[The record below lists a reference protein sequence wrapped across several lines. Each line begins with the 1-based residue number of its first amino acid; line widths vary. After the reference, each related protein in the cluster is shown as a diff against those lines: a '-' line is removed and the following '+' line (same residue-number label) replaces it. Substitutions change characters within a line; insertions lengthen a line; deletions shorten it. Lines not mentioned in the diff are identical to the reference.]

1 MANSSISLTSLDFLS
16 HKESLKSYL
25 SEQDS
30 FKDYDFEGS
39 NINVLLDVLSYNTY
53 LNSFYLNMVA
63 NEMFLDSAQLKDS
76 VVSHAKEL
84 NYLPKSFTSA
94 AANVTIS
101 VTTTDANKRSLVI
114 PRGTGFIS
122 KVGDTNYTFYTDEN
136 IVVSSSNTT
145 FVAQNVSIYEGT
157 FQSDTFIVDYSNPTR
172 YTISAKT
179 VDVSSIKVT
188 VLEDN
193 GAVQKSYSKAQT
205 LFNLTD
211 QSEVFFVQA
220 SYGERYEVIFG
231 DGVVGRKPKNGAIV
245 IVEYR
250 TSNGELPNGASTFRS
265 IASIDGETDVT
276 VTTNQRAGGGSV
288 AESIEKIKYNA
299 PRYFTT
305 QERAVTAEDY
315 ENLLKI
321 NFPEINTV
329 SAFGGEDYD
338 PPQYGKVFITVDLEE
353 FDGIPQIKKD
363 EYYRY
368 LKPRCPVAIDPVFLD
383 ADYLYVYINTV
394 VKYNI
399 NVTSLNIDDIRSK
412 VISAIQTYKNANLD
426 NFNSVLRYS
435 KLTTAIDSAD
445 PSIVSNET
453 SVQLIKLFNPALNT
467 NINTSIKFTI
477 PLTSRTA
484 ELQTLHPSEDYHTV
498 SSTRF
503 TFNGLPCIVEDDGIG
518 GLNIVTFQGDQHVKV
533 ASCGTV
539 NYTTG
544 QLDFKDFNI
553 SDYEGSAIKIYAVA
567 RDLDIQTS
575 KNVILNILD
584 SDIVVDA
591 RPIRV

>member
-1 MANSSISLTSLDFLS
+1 MANSSISLTSLDFAS
-16 HKESLKSYL
+16 HKESLKAYL
-25 SEQDS
+25 KEQDS

-39 NINVLLDVLSYNTY
+39 NLNVLLDVLSYNTY
-53 LNSFYLNMVA
+53 LNSFYLNMVG
-63 NEMFLDSAQLKDS
+63 NEMFLDTAQLRDS

-94 AANVTIS
+94 TANVTIS
-101 VTTTDANKRSLVI
+101 ITTSDPNKRSVVI
-114 PRGTGFIS
+114 PRGAPFVT
-122 KVGDTNYTFYTDEN
+122 KVGSTNYTFTTDQN
-136 IVVSSSNTT
+136 FVISSANTT
-145 FVAQNVSIYEGT
+145 FVAENITLYEGNI
-157 FQSDTFIVDYSNPTR
+157 QSDTYVVDYSNPVK
-172 YTISAKT
+172 YTISAKN
-179 VDVSSIKVT
+179 VDVSSVRVT
-188 VLEDN
+188 IIEDN
-193 GAVQKSYSKAQT
+193 GKTQKAYSRAQT
-205 LFNLTD
+205 LFNQNADSEIFFIQSAFND
-211 QSEVFFVQA
+211 Q
-220 SYGERYEVIFG
+220 YEVIFG
-231 DGVVGRKPKNGAIV
+231 DGVIGRQPKNRAVV
-245 IVEYR
+245 IIEYR
-250 TSNGELPNGASTFRS
+250 TSNGELPNGATAFRS
-265 IASIDGETDVT
+265 VSAIDGETNVM
-276 VTTNQRAGGGSV
+276 VTTNQRAAGGSV
-288 AESIEKIKYNA
+288 AEPIEKIKYNA

-338 PPQYGKVFITVDLEE
+338 PPQYGKVFITVDLKE

-368 LKPRCPVAIDPVFLD
+368 LRPRCPVAIDPVFLD
-383 ADYLYVYINTV
+383 ADYLYVYINSA

-435 KLTTAIDSAD
+435 KLTTAIDNAD
-445 PSIVSNET
+445 PSIISNET
-453 SVQLIKLFNPALNT
+453 GIQLIKLFNPALNT
-467 NINTSIKFTI
+467 NVNTSVKFTI
-477 PLTSRTA
+477 PFTLRTA
-484 ELQTLHPSEDYHTV
+484 ELQTLHPAEDFHTI

-503 TFNGLPCIVEDDGIG
+503 TYNGLPCIIEDDGIG
-518 GLNIVTFQGDQHVKV
+518 GLNLVTFQGDQHVKV

-539 NYTTG
+539 DYNTG

-553 SDYEGSAIKIYAVA
+553 SDYEGNAIKIYAVA

-584 SDIVVDA
+584 SDIVIDA

>member
-1 MANSSISLTSLDFLS
+1 MANSSISLTSLDFAS
-16 HKESLKSYL
+16 HKDALKAYL
-25 SEQDS
+25 SEQDA

-39 NINVLLDVLSYNTY
+39 NINVLMDILSYNTY

-63 NEMFLDSAQLKDS
+63 NEMFLDSAQLRDS

-94 AANVTIS
+94 VANVTIS
-101 VTTTDANKRSLVI
+101 VTTTDQNKRSLVI
-114 PRGTGFIS
+114 PRGTGFVS
-122 KVGDTNYTFYTDEN
+122 KVGDSNYTFYTDDN
-136 IVVSSSNTT
+136 IVVSSSNNT
-145 FVAQNVSIYEGT
+145 FVAQNVSIFEGT
-157 FQSDTFIVDYSNPTR
+157 FQSDTFVVDYINPAR

-179 VDVSSIKVT
+179 VDTSSIKVT

-193 GAVQKSYSKAQT
+193 GSVQKSYARAQT
-205 LFNLTD
+205 MFNLTD

-220 SYGERYEVIFG
+220 SYGERFEIMFG
-231 DGVVGRKPKNGAIV
+231 DGVVGRKPKNGAVV

-250 TSNGELPNGASTFRS
+250 TSNGELPNGANVFRTIS
-265 IASIDGETDVT
+265 SIDGETNIT
-276 VTTNQRAGGGSV
+276 VSTNARASGGSV
-288 AESIEKIKYNA
+288 VESIEKIKYNA

-338 PPQYGKVFITVDLEE
+338 PPQYGKVFITVDLQE

-383 ADYLYVYINTV
+383 ADYLYVYVNSI

-399 NVTSLNIDDIRSK
+399 NVTSLNVDDIRSK
-412 VISAIQTYKNANLD
+412 VIAAIQTYKNDNLD

-435 KLTTAIDSAD
+435 KMTTAIDNAD
-445 PSIVSNET
+445 PSIISNET
-453 SVQLIKLFNPALNT
+453 AIQLIKLFNPALNT
-467 NINTSIKFTI
+467 NINEAVKFTI
-477 PLTSRTA
+477 PLSLKTS
-484 ELQTLHPSEDYHTV
+484 ELQSLHPAEDFHAI
-498 SSTRF
+498 SSSRF
-503 TFNGLPCIVEDDGIG
+503 TYNGLPCLIEDDGIG
-518 GLNIVTFQGDQHVKV
+518 GLNIITFVGNQHSKV

-539 NYTTG
+539 NYETG

-553 SDYEGSAIKIYAVA
+553 SDYEGEAIKIYAVA
-567 RDLDIQTS
+567 KDLDVQTS

-584 SDIVVDA
+584 SDIIVDA

>member
-1 MANSSISLTSLDFLS
+1 MANSSISLTSIDFKS

-25 SEQDS
+25 KEQDA

-39 NINVLLDVLSYNTY
+39 NINVLLDILSYNTY
-53 LNSFYLNMVA
+53 LNSFYLNMVG
-63 NEMFLDSAQLKDS
+63 NEMFLDTAQLRDS

-84 NYLPKSFTSA
+84 NYLPKSFTSSV
-94 AANVTIS
+94 ANVNIS
-101 VTTTDANKRSLVI
+101 ITSTDPNKRSVII
-114 PRGTGFIS
+114 PRGTPFVS
-122 KVGDTNYTFYTDEN
+122 KVGSSNYTFTVDQN
-136 IVVSSSNTT
+136 IVVTSANTT
-145 FVAQNVSIYEGT
+145 FRAENVQVYEGI
-157 FQSDTFIVDYSNPTR
+157 FQSDTFVVDYSNPGK
-172 YTISAKT
+172 YTISAKN
-179 VDVSSIKVT
+179 VDTSSVKVT
-188 VLEDN
+188 AIEDN
-193 GAVQKSYSKAQT
+193 GKTQLSYSRATT
-205 LFNLTD
+205 LFGQND
-211 QSEVFFVQA
+211 QSTIFFIQPTFNDQ
-220 SYGERYEVIFG
+220 YEVVFG
-231 DGVVGRKPKNGAIV
+231 DGVVGRRPKNKAIV
-245 IVEYR
+245 ILEYR
-250 TSNGELPNGASTFRS
+250 ACNGELPNGANQFRPT
-265 IASIDGETDVT
+265 ASIDGEASVT
-276 VTTNQRAGGGSV
+276 VTVNQRAAGGSV
-288 AESIEKIKYNA
+288 AESVEKIKYNA

-338 PPQYGKVFITVDLEE
+338 PPQYGKVFITVDLQE

-383 ADYLYVYINTV
+383 ADYLYVYINSI

-399 NVTSLNIDDIRSK
+399 NVTSLNVDDIRAK

-435 KLTTAIDSAD
+435 KMTTAIDNAD
-445 PSIVSNET
+445 SSIISNET
-453 SVQLIKLFNPALNT
+453 MIELIKLFNPALNT
-467 NINTSIKFTI
+467 NVNVAVKFTI
-477 PLTSRTA
+477 PFTLKTA
-484 ELQTLHPSEDYHTV
+484 ELQVNHPAEDFHTI
-498 SSTRF
+498 SSSRF
-503 TFNGLPCIVEDDGIG
+503 TYNGRQCIIEDDGIG
-518 GLNIVTFQGDQHVKV
+518 GLNIVTFIGNLHSKV

-539 NYTTG
+539 NYETG

-553 SDYEGSAIKIYAVA
+553 SDYEGEAIKIYAVA

-584 SDIVVDA
+584 SDIIIDA

>member
-1 MANSSISLTSLDFLS
+1 MANSSISLTSLDFAS
-16 HKESLKSYL
+16 HKESLKTYL
-25 SEQDS
+25 KEQDS

-39 NINVLLDVLSYNTY
+39 NLNVLLDILSYNTY
-53 LNSFYLNMVA
+53 LNSFYLNMVG
-63 NEMFLDSAQLKDS
+63 NEMFLDTAQLRDS

-84 NYLPKSFTSA
+84 NYLPKSFTSST
-94 AANVTIS
+94 ANVTITI
-101 VTTTDANKRSLVI
+101 TTSDPNKRSVVI
-114 PRGTGFIS
+114 PRGAPFVT
-122 KVGDTNYTFYTDEN
+122 KVGSTNYTFTTDEN
-136 IVVSSSNTT
+136 FVISSSNTT
-145 FVAQNVSIYEGT
+145 FVAQNITLYEGNI
-157 FQSDTFIVDYSNPTR
+157 QSDTYVVDYNNPSK
-172 YTISAKT
+172 YTISAKN
-179 VDVSSIKVT
+179 VDVSSVRVT
-188 VLEDN
+188 IIEDN
-193 GAVQKSYSKAQT
+193 GKTQKAYTRAQT
-205 LFNLTD
+205 LFNQNAD
-211 QSEVFFVQA
+211 SEIFFIQSTFNEQ
-220 SYGERYEVIFG
+220 YEVAFG
-231 DGVVGRKPKNGAIV
+231 DGVVGRQPKNRAVV
-245 IVEYR
+245 IIEYR
-250 TSNGELPNGASTFRS
+250 TSNGELPNGSSSFRS
-265 IASIDGETDVT
+265 VSSIDGETNIR
-276 VTTNQRAGGGSV
+276 VTTNERAGGGSV

-305 QERAVTAEDY
+305 QERAITAEDY

-338 PPQYGKVFITVDLEE
+338 PPQYGKVFITVDLQE

-363 EYYRY
+363 EYFRY

-383 ADYLYVYINTV
+383 ADYLYVYINSI

-399 NVTSLNIDDIRSK
+399 NVTSLNVDDIRSK

-435 KLTTAIDSAD
+435 KMTTAIDDAD

-453 SVQLIKLFNPALNT
+453 EVQLIKLFNPALNT
-467 NINTSIKFTI
+467 NVNTAVKFTI
-477 PLTSRTA
+477 PLTLKTA
-484 ELQTLHPSEDYHTV
+484 ELQTLHPADDFHTV
-498 SSTRF
+498 SSSRF
-503 TFNGLPCIVEDDGIG
+503 TYNGLPCVVEDDGIG
-518 GLNIVTFQGDQHVKV
+518 GLNIITFVGNQHSKV

-539 NYTTG
+539 NYETG
-544 QLDFKDFNI
+544 QLDFKDFNV
-553 SDYEGSAIKIYAVA
+553 SDYEGDAIKIYAVA

>member
-1 MANSSISLTSLDFLS
+1 MANSSISLTSLDFAS
-16 HKESLKSYL
+16 HKDALKSYL
-25 SEQDS
+25 GEQDA

-39 NINVLLDVLSYNTY
+39 NINVLLDILSYNTY

-63 NEMFLDSAQLKDS
+63 NEMFLDSAQLRDS

-94 AANVTIS
+94 VANVSIF
-101 VTTTDANKRSLVI
+101 VTTTDQSKRSVVI
-114 PRGTGFIS
+114 PRGTGFVS
-122 KVGDTNYTFYTDEN
+122 KVGDTNYTFFTDEN
-136 IVVSSSNTT
+136 IVVSSSNNT
-145 FVAQNVSIYEGT
+145 FVAQNVNIFEGT
-157 FQSDTFIVDYSNPTR
+157 FQSDTFIVDYVNPTR

-179 VDVSSIKVT
+179 VDTSSIKVT
-188 VLEDN
+188 ILEDN
-193 GAVQKSYSKAQT
+193 GSTQKSYARAQT
-205 LFNLTD
+205 LFNLTEE
-211 QSEVFFVQA
+211 SEVFFVQA
-220 SYGERYEVIFG
+220 SYDERYEIKFG

-250 TSNGELPNGASTFRS
+250 TSNGELPNGANLFRTIS
-265 IASIDGETDVT
+265 SIDGETNIT
-276 VTTNQRAGGGSV
+276 VSTNGRASGGSV
-288 AESIEKIKYNA
+288 VESIEKIKYNA

-338 PPQYGKVFITVDLEE
+338 PPQYGKVFITVDLQE

-368 LKPRCPVAIDPVFLD
+368 LKPRCPVAIDPIFLD
-383 ADYLYVYINTV
+383 ADYLYVYVNSI

-399 NVTSLNIDDIRSK
+399 NVTSLNVDDIRSK
-412 VISAIQTYKNANLD
+412 VISAIQTYKNTNLD

-435 KLTTAIDSAD
+435 KLTTAIDNAD
-445 PSIVSNET
+445 SSIISNET
-453 SVQLIKLFNPALNT
+453 EIQLIKLFNPALNT
-467 NINTSIKFTI
+467 NVNVAVKFTI
-477 PLTSRTA
+477 PFTLKTA
-484 ELQTLHPSEDYHTV
+484 ELQANHPAEDFHTV
-498 SSTRF
+498 SSSQF
-503 TFNGLPCIVEDDGIG
+503 TYDGRPCIIEDDGIG
-518 GLNIVTFQGDQHVKV
+518 GLSIITFVGNQHSKV

-539 NYTTG
+539 NYETG
-544 QLDFKDFNI
+544 QLDFKDFNV
-553 SDYEGSAIKIYAVA
+553 SDYEGEAIKIYAVA
-567 RDLDIQTS
+567 RDLDVQTS
-575 KNVILNILD
+575 KNVILNIID